1 MGMRAMGPTDGGNMT
16 HLYLVRHGDAVDE
29 EQDPKRPLSETGRAE
44 VEKIARYLAGLKI
57 PVDRIFHSPKLRA
70 VQTAEILSSFLRPKA
85 GLLESEALLPNDLPK
100 TWKKKLKEMEGSLMV
115 VGHLPYL
122 TRLASLLLSD
132 DPDKI
137 QLALATGGV
146 MSLRR
151 DGKGT
156 WTMEWM
162 IAPGQLK

>member
-1 MGMRAMGPTDGGNMT
+1 MT

-29 EQDPKRPLSETGRAE
+29 GRDPKRPLSESGRAE

-70 VQTAEILSSFLRPKA
+70 AQTAEILSTHLHPKK
-85 GLLESEALLPNDLPK
+85 GSSESDGLLPNDAPK
-100 TWKKKLKEMEGSLMV
+100 AWKKRLKDMEGSLMI

-132 DPDKI
+132 DSEKV
-137 QLALATGGV
+137 QLALSTGGV
-146 MSLRR
+146 MSLRK
-151 DGKGT
+151 DDKGT
-156 WTMEWM
+156 WTLEWM
-162 IAPGQLK
+162 IAPGQIK